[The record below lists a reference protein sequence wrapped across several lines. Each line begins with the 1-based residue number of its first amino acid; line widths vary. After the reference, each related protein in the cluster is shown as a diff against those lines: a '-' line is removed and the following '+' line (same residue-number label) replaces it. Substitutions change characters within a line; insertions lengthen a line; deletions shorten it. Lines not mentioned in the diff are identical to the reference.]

1 MSKLRLFLGLIILIF
16 AAGCQRVD
24 QQDNEYETG
33 GATDTGKLKVV
44 ATTTIVG
51 DVVSE
56 IGGDLID
63 LTVLLPVGTDPHG
76 FDPTPQDVAKL
87 ADADVIFANGLG
99 LEEFLDSMI
108 ESAGVENKVV
118 YVSDGIDLLRSEE
131 HHDEDEGE
139 EHHDEDEGE
148 EHHNE
153 EEGEEHHDEDGGEE
167 HHNEDEGEEHHH
179 EHNHGGIDP
188 HTWFSPLNVM
198 VWIHNIAYA
207 LSDVDPDSAQAYAH
221 NEEVYEAELVELDT
235 WIREQVAQIPEDNRN
250 LVTDHSLF
258 TYFADEYS
266 FTQVGALIPGYS
278 TVSEPTAQELAQIE
292 DAIEDLNVKA
302 VFVGYTVNPVLGE
315 RVADDTGT
323 ELVFVYTGALSET
336 DGAAATYLHYMRYNT
351 TAFVN
356 ALR

>member
-139 EHHDEDEGE
+139 EHHNEDEGE
-148 EHHNE
+148 EHH
-153 EEGEEHHDEDGGEE
+153 D
-167 HHNEDEGEEHHH
+167 EDEGEEHHH